1 LFSHLSLCFVTYG
14 NISSIINRQSQYQ
27 KTEKMSFL
35 RRKEEE
41 KNFGMIE
48 VTNILRAVSFAN
60 LVLPQINAEVDA
72 HGILLPRG

>member
-1 LFSHLSLCFVTYG
+1 
-14 NISSIINRQSQYQ
+14 
-27 KTEKMSFL
+27 MSFL